1 MKIHHLLFALTLA
14 LVMPISSAF
23 AQKTDSIDVPV
34 KRLMIHLDTHL
45 STLDKTLRYGSYGL
59 GFDSFLGKHVYLGA
73 DMSNQIEALRNNGI
87 HSNYR
92 TTLLGLE
99 CGYQWQC
106 KDKSLDD
113 LRFVFSLPLNRNEYR
128 YFLYELGYYSTGNQ
142 AFGDFTLGGGIRF
155 FDSRNKN
162 YKDKLGVFLTLGY
175 TIAFDFPKYFI
186 NKHKK

>member
-23 AQKTDSIDVPV
+23 AQKTDSIDIPV

-45 STLDKTLRYGSYGL
+45 STLNKTLRYGSYGL

-92 TTLLGLE
+92 TTLLGLYLA
-99 CGYQWQC
+99 CLLTVTNIVIFYTNWAIIQQVI
-106 KDKSLDD
+106 KHL
-113 LRFVFSLPLNRNEYR
+113 
-128 YFLYELGYYSTGNQ
+128 
-142 AFGDFTLGGGIRF
+142 ATL
-155 FDSRNKN
+155 
-162 YKDKLGVFLTLGY
+162 
-175 TIAFDFPKYFI
+175 
-186 NKHKK
+186 H